1 MALNENVIK
10 MIEESIRDSQQELEQ
25 IQQSTSPY
33 TKQRIALLHQQIE
46 QAQTRLQKEKASL

>member
-25 IQQSTSPY
+25 IQHSTSPY
-33 TKQRIALLHQQIE
+33 TKQRIALLLQQIE
-46 QAQTRLQKEKASL
+46 QAQIRLQKEKASL

>member
-1 MALNENVIK
+1 MALNETVIK

-25 IQQSTSPY
+25 IQHSTSPY
-33 TKQRIALLHQQIE
+33 TKQRIALLRQQIE